1 MPTHPNES
9 IPEPWLSFLRESDAA
24 AREEVRLDCMGGFV
38 VTMVYG
44 FSRPTGDLDVLEIA
58 PAEVGRSMLELGMR
72 GGALHRKYKI
82 YLDQVGV
89 AHVPEDYE
97 DRLTEIFP
105 GTFQH
110 LRLLALDP
118 YDLAL
123 SKLERNIQR
132 DRDDVLH
139 LARTV
144 PLDLEILKA
153 VEGRSLRCSASRDRA
168 TRRPI
173 KSRRGNAIPPQT
185 PIPRPWE
192 DAMFRQSS
200 RKASS
205 HRQSHHPSS
214 IAQPAD

>member
-1 MPTHPNES
+1 
-9 IPEPWLSFLRESDAA
+9 
-24 AREEVRLDCMGGFV
+24 
-38 VTMVYG
+38 
-44 FSRPTGDLDVLEIA
+44 LEIS

-72 GGALHRKYKI
+72 GSALHKKYKI
-82 YLDQVGV
+82 YLDHVGV

-118 YDLAL
+118 CDLAL

-144 PLDLEILKA
+144 PLDLEVLKDRYQKELRWQLGNPEREDLTLQLWIA
-153 VEGRSLRCSASRDRA
+153 AIEEKRS
-168 TRRPI
+168 
-173 KSRRGNAIPPQT
+173 KQ
-185 PIPRPWE
+185 
-192 DAMFRQSS
+192 
-200 RKASS
+200 
-205 HRQSHHPSS
+205 
-214 IAQPAD
+214 